1 MATPRSNAS
10 HSKRHESFAASA
22 VLPGENPEEF
32 DMLVSVI
39 RDRLQPIGYL
49 EEQQVVT
56 IAEFSWRK
64 RRLGIFRV
72 AANARAR
79 FGACFAEGD
88 IEIGVTRIYE
98 QRFKELEIMLKR
110 KQKTQP
116 LLEKLK
122 KTLAEPPDIGG
133 TNPPGKSQSK
143 PMEGT
148 SNHAGLD
155 AEKRAKADEAEIHF
169 ALLGDL
175 ISPDCYVQELELIE
189 RLDAGIEHALDR
201 LAKYQ
206 ARRKS
211 GFLPGSDR
219 RNQRWARVRQ

>member
-1 MATPRSNAS
+1 
-10 HSKRHESFAASA
+10 
-22 VLPGENPEEF
+22 
-32 DMLVSVI
+32 
-39 RDRLQPIGYL
+39 
-49 EEQQVVT
+49 
-56 IAEFSWRK
+56 
-64 RRLGIFRV
+64 
-72 AANARAR
+72 
-79 FGACFAEGD
+79 
-88 IEIGVTRIYE
+88 
-98 QRFKELEIMLKR
+98 
-110 KQKTQP
+110 
-116 LLEKLK
+116 
-122 KTLAEPPDIGG
+122 
-133 TNPPGKSQSK
+133 
-143 PMEGT
+143 MEGT

-189 RLDAGIEHALDR
+189 RLDVGIERALDR

>member
-39 RDRLQPIGYL
+39 RDRLQPVGYL

-88 IEIGVTRIYE
+88 IEIVSRGSTSKGSKNWR
-98 QRFKELEIMLKR
+98 LCLSASR
-110 KQKTQP
+110 KP
-116 LLEKLK
+116 
-122 KTLAEPPDIGG
+122 
-133 TNPPGKSQSK
+133 SHCSK
-143 PMEGT
+143 
-148 SNHAGLD
+148 N
-155 AEKRAKADEAEIHF
+155 
-169 ALLGDL
+169 
-175 ISPDCYVQELELIE
+175 
-189 RLDAGIEHALDR
+189 
-201 LAKYQ
+201 
-206 ARRKS
+206 
-211 GFLPGSDR
+211 
-219 RNQRWARVRQ
+219 